1 MEQNHRRHKRFEV
14 EDVHGTLAHNLDAR
28 VLNIS
33 LTGMAI
39 ETRSLLKVGADYYLK
54 IPQEGEPFRVKA
66 DVRWCHLVRTEHA
79 ASGEVVS
86 VYKAGID
93 FRSILDEKALQ
104 MLEFIEQNVVVELDQ
119 RLFGRFHFASDENV
133 DLDRDEPFTVRKLS
147 LSGML
152 VETELVPTPDAV
164 YEVEIRFNGARIDT
178 TVRVAYVRPLDGEDG
193 RVHVGM
199 EFQGL
204 SEDEGRKIESLI
216 EGLLE

>member
-1 MEQNHRRHKRFEV
+1 
-14 EDVHGTLAHNLDAR
+14 
-28 VLNIS
+28 
-33 LTGMAI
+33 
-39 ETRSLLKVGADYYLK
+39 
-54 IPQEGEPFRVKA
+54 
-66 DVRWCHLVRTEHA
+66 
-79 ASGEVVS
+79 
-86 VYKAGID
+86 
-93 FRSILDEKALQ
+93 

-204 SEDEGRKIESLI
+204 SEAESRKIESLI